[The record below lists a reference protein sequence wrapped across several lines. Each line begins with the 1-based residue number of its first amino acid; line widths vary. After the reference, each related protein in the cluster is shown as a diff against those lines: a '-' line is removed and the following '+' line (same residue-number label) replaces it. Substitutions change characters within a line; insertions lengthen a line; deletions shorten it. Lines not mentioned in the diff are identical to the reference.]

1 MFYKYGF
8 KILVWMTVIVIQFS
22 YSQSSS
28 ELISNGIKKYLQGN
42 YAEAMRHFDK
52 AITNSNF
59 TETKSF
65 VSVKPKGHSLSEDI
79 KASTE
84 SGNNIYT
91 GVSDKNYVVTSKK
104 ELTNVEKVN
113 SDQVMKNDNIELS
126 GIYLY
131 KGRIY
136 LHLKNYSMALQNF
149 TKAINLNPSYT
160 KYNIGIAIVS
170 KLQHYTEVCEDL
182 EIKVEE
188 GNSSARTIFKDIC
201 E

>member
-1 MFYKYGF
+1 MFYKYGI
-8 KILVWMTVIVIQFS
+8 KILVWMTVIVIQNS
-22 YSQSSS
+22 YAQSSS
-28 ELISNGIKKYLQGN
+28 ELVRNGINKYLQGN
-42 YAEAMRHFDK
+42 YAEAMRYFDR

-59 TETKSF
+59 TETISF
-65 VSVKPKGHSLSEDI
+65 VNVKPKGYSLSKDI

-84 SGNNIYT
+84 FGNNIYT
-91 GVSDKNYVVTSKK
+91 GVSDKNYVETSKK
-104 ELTNVEKVN
+104 ELTNAEEVN

-126 GIYLY
+126 RIYLY

-170 KLQHYTEVCEDL
+170 KLQDYSEVCKDL
-182 EIKVEE
+182 KIKVEE
-188 GNSSARTIFKDIC
+188 GNNSARRIFKYIC